1 MNQSKSES
9 ESKNPAA
16 HEGAEQQTAPQTTLQ
31 TTTPRPRDDSWIL
44 LTVLG
49 VVLILLAAL
58 VTLPWTYEWISKQWP
73 PKEREYLGVVQRV
86 SYVGSFGVD
95 TQIDTEAQTVLLEG
109 TVFIHRGSRM
119 ERRERQFDTQI
130 CVVGTDVCHVMRG
143 Q

>member
-9 ESKNPAA
+9 NETAA
-16 HEGAEQQTAPQTTLQ
+16 QAGAEPQTTPQ

-119 ERRERQFDTQI
+119 ERRERQCDTKI